1 MIIAL
6 TSCWTN
12 KAMAY
17 VSLRLER
24 LSAFQ
29 WSSSKTSWICIFPQQ
44 SLTPLVGRSSILG
57 HSQKRWVCKWGLEG
71 DERRLK
77 EWERRQATSPLP
89 CPASQPT
96 LPPRQHSFRKK
107 QERGLQ
113 ISWSPW
119 TEGASQVQ
127 VGEDSQRVKGVRTT
141 RPRVG
146 GEFMWGRRWLGMGSL
161 QWGKRIGFPVWNV
174 TSKCLFSLSFGW
186 SQSK

>member
-17 VSLRLER
+17 VSLWLER

-96 LPPRQHSFRKK
+96 LPPRQHSFRKRTGK
-107 QERGLQ
+107 RTSDFMVSLNRGCFANA
-113 ISWSPW
+113 SWRRQPK
-119 TEGASQVQ
+119 
-127 VGEDSQRVKGVRTT
+127 SQRRQDHQATGW
-141 RPRVG
+141 RVVHVG
-146 GEFMWGRRWLGMGSL
+146 QEMTGDGEPAVGQEDRFPSLKCHIQLPFLSLIWLKSE
-161 QWGKRIGFPVWNV
+161 
-174 TSKCLFSLSFGW
+174 
-186 SQSK
+186 